1 LPEETSLMDEKS
13 LIRKLDRLSLG
24 DVRYIESLRS
34 TNDEALAW
42 AAAGAVDLSVVIADE
57 QTAGRGRGDR
67 KWYTPKGTALA
78 FSLILR
84 PIAREPIARTPGL
97 AALSITDAL
106 QGLGL
111 VPRIKWPND
120 ILLNGKKVAG
130 ILIENVWTGAEVDSL
145 VVGMGINVFETSI
158 PSSHPLM
165 FPATSVESE
174 LGRAPS
180 RENLLYAILSALLAR
195 RPHIDEL
202 EFLTAWENLLAFRG
216 EQVRITRDHET
227 LAQGE
232 LLGLDADGGLRLRN
246 EENQH
251 LSMPYGEVSL
261 RPGA

>member
-1 LPEETSLMDEKS
+1 MTSFMGEKS
-13 LIRKLDRLSLG
+13 LIRKLDRLPLG
-24 DVRYIESLRS
+24 DVRYFETLGS

-42 AAAGAVDLSVVIADE
+42 AAEGAVDLSLVIADE

-67 KWYTPKGTALA
+67 KWFTPKGTALA

-84 PIAREPIARTPGL
+84 PTTSEPIPRTPGL

-111 VPRIKWPND
+111 DPRIKWPND
-120 ILLNGKKVAG
+120 VLLNGKKVAG
-130 ILIENVWTGAEVDSL
+130 ILIENIWTGAEVDSL
-145 VVGMGINVFETSI
+145 VVGMGINVFEPSI
-158 PSSHPLM
+158 ASSHPLM

-174 LGRAPS
+174 LGREPS
-180 RENLLYAILSALLAR
+180 REDLLYAILTALLAR
-195 RPHIDEL
+195 RPGIDAL
-202 EFLTAWENLLAFRG
+202 EFMTAWENLLAFRG

-246 EENQH
+246 EKNQI
-251 LSMPYGEVSL
+251 LSMPFGEVSL